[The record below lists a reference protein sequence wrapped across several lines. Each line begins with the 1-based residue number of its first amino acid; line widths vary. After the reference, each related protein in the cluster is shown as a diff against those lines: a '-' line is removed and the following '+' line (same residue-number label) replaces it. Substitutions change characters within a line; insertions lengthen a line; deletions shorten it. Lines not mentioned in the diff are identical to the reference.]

1 MPGHGTR
8 SLGSR
13 TASDLL
19 TGPAVPAPMLAVAGR
34 APDTPEWAIEMKWD
48 GVRAIVVCHA
58 GSCRLYSRNR
68 REITGSYPELVAAL
82 TSGAGHRD
90 LVLDGE
96 IIAQTPAG
104 VPSFALLQRRMHV
117 ARPGGQLVRAV
128 PVQLF
133 LFDVLAEDGETV
145 TGTPYLRR
153 RERLQDLGFTTTPV
167 QTPPYWLDVAAEQV
181 VAAAR
186 DNQLEGIV
194 SKRID
199 SPYRPGRRSPDW
211 IKTPFRRTTE
221 AIVAGWTS
229 GSGTMT
235 ATFGSLILGAHD
247 PDGNLIHIGNVGTGF
262 TFADRR
268 FLRARL
274 DGLARR
280 EPLFP
285 LTPGRGR
292 PGTPHWA
299 EPVLVGDIEYRE
311 YTGEGLR
318 HPSWRGL
325 RPDKT
330 PDEVHMPE

>member
-1 MPGHGTR
+1 MR
-8 SLGSR
+8 SRRARSRGSR

-58 GSCRLYSRNR
+58 GGCRLYSRNR
-68 REITGSYPELVAAL
+68 REITDSYPELVAAL
-82 TSGAGHRD
+82 TAGAGHRD

-117 ARPGGQLVRAV
+117 ARPGGSLVRAV

-133 LFDVLAEDGETV
+133 LFDVLADTGETV
-145 TGTPYLRR
+145 TGAPYLRR

-167 QTPPYWLDVAAEQV
+167 QTPPYWLDIAAEQV
-181 VAAAR
+181 MAAAR

-247 PDGNLIHIGNVGTGF
+247 PDGNLVHIGNVGTGF
-262 TFADRR
+262 AFADRR
-268 FLRARL
+268 SLRARL
-274 DGLARR
+274 DDLGRR
-280 EPLFP
+280 DPLFP

-292 PGTPHWA
+292 PGTPHWV

-325 RPDKT
+325 RSDKT
-330 PDEVHMPE
+330 PDEVHLPE